1 MDQAWNFRLSRL
13 KNLLMLDD
21 NSCCAVF
28 QILLD
33 LFSSFEPK
41 QEIKIGEKRNE
52 QVNHLS
58 ANPTKWLNTLK
69 QSSNLLMNCL
79 SMFDHFVWLLL
90 KGLNFF
96 RHYNL
101 AS

>member
-1 MDQAWNFRLSRL
+1 MHQAWNFMLSTL

-21 NSCCAVF
+21 NGCCAAF

-33 LFSSFEPK
+33 LFSSFEPN
-41 QEIKIGEKRNE
+41 QEIKISEKRNE

-69 QSSNLLMNCL
+69 QSSNLLTNCL